1 MKRSVQ
7 IREESLGSAIIIR
20 EGNAADAPAIA
31 ALHVASWR
39 DAYRE
44 ILDPG
49 FLAGPVEAERAALWI
64 DRMARPKPNQLVLLA
79 ELEGELIGFV
89 CAFMGDNPRWGT
101 FVDNLHVAEPARG
114 KGLGRA
120 LLAEVARQARA
131 AGTRSGLHL
140 WVYED
145 NRPAR
150 AFYERLGGEAVER
163 ELQAKPG
170 GGSAIEIRM
179 HWPDP
184 AALAG

>member
-89 CAFMGDNPRWGT
+89 CAFMGDN
-101 FVDNLHVAEPARG
+101 
-114 KGLGRA
+114 LGRA